1 MRCHFKS
8 ASAVRK
14 EEIKTAFSALWGG
27 ALGWRDSL
35 IVCAMLQKFGLFS
48 ACVVYKVF
56 NSIIG
61 VTILGPHRLWIAWI
75 SSNIVAKL
83 WHTNHRTVRQYT
95 GTPEDHKIS
104 LVLFLFPLLFQCF
117 TLQPDFLFF
126 KCTSHWSSLELDY
139 YCPSRSIW
147 VDILVKSEV
156 ACNLCIV
163 IWTVLRWGVLMTC
176 WPRRLWTF
184 IHWLSGKQATL

>member
-1 MRCHFKS
+1 MDISNGFFRIGNPISCFLNSLFSSKFPNHVVAKSFTVRCYFKR

-61 VTILGPHRLWIAWI
+61 VTVLGRGCYRLGPRRLWIAWI

-83 WHTNHRTVRQYT
+83 
-95 GTPEDHKIS
+95 
-104 LVLFLFPLLFQCF
+104 
-117 TLQPDFLFF
+117 
-126 KCTSHWSSLELDY
+126 
-139 YCPSRSIW
+139 
-147 VDILVKSEV
+147 
-156 ACNLCIV
+156 
-163 IWTVLRWGVLMTC
+163 
-176 WPRRLWTF
+176 
-184 IHWLSGKQATL
+184 